1 MSDIIQLLPD
11 NVANQIAAGEVI
23 QRPAS
28 VVKELVENAI
38 DSGASEIKII
48 IKDSGKT
55 LIKIIDNG
63 CGMSETDAR
72 LSFERHATSKIKKA
86 EDLFAI
92 RTMGFRGEA
101 LASVAA
107 IAHVELKTKKT
118 EDELGTLIEIEG
130 ANLVKQETISCTNG
144 SVFSIKNLFY
154 NIPARRKFL
163 KSNQTELRHI
173 IDEIHRLALANPDIA
188 FYLSNNDIEI
198 YNLPQSKLRQ
208 RIVNIFSK
216 SINQNLISINTDTTI
231 AKISGYIGKPEFAKK
246 TGYQQFF
253 FVNNRYMKHPYFY
266 NAICKAYENLLQTD
280 TKPSFFIY
288 FSVDP
293 QNIDVNIHPTKTEI
307 KFEDEVA
314 IWQILQASIKESLGK
329 FNIFPSI
336 DFELDQSVSIPT
348 LSKNTSFK
356 QPEIKVDQYYNPFE
370 IKPKF
375 EAPTKKDVTGWEKLY
390 EGFEKKEKTT
400 STSID
405 EDINKEIPLKSATTS
420 FFQYKGKYIVTSVK
434 SGLMFIDQKRAHE
447 RILFERFLQ
456 SFKTEQNV
464 SQRLLFPK
472 KIELNPSDTSLL
484 VEINEDIRILG
495 FDISLF
501 GKNTF
506 IINGIPTEL
515 NIENA
520 ETTIESILENYK
532 TLSLNTKENLRIKLA
547 ESVAR
552 SSALNYLKQLTS
564 EEIQDLFDNLFACKD
579 PNYTPDG
586 KQIISILQNEEIEK
600 RFKR

>member
-101 LASVAA
+101 LASIAA

-130 ANLVKQETISCTNG
+130 SNLVKQETISCTNG

-173 IDEIHRLALANPDIA
+173 IDEIHRLALANPDIS

-198 YNLPQSKLRQ
+198 YNLPQSNLRQ

-266 NAICKAYENLLQTD
+266 NAICKAYENLLPPE

-307 KFEDEVA
+307 KFEDEIA

-348 LSKNTSFK
+348 ISKNTSFK

-390 EGFEKKEKTT
+390 EGFEKKEKST

-405 EDINKEIPLKSATTS
+405 EYINKEIPLKSATSS

-447 RILFERFLQ
+447 RILFEKFLQ

-506 IINGIPTEL
+506 IINGIPTKL

-520 ETTIESILENYK
+520 ETTIEAILENYK
-532 TLSLNTKENLRIKLA
+532 TKALNTKEDLRIKLS

-552 SSALNYLKQLTS
+552 SSALNYSKQLTS
-564 EEIQDLFDNLFACKD
+564 EEMQDLFDNLFACKD